1 MPVMSHSRWWNK
13 SRGRLRS
20 TGPYRRLSSAEAVAA
35 GRGCR
40 YARICAIAD
49 MAPKSGGAAPSSRRA
64 NAIERGL
71 CDRVQ
76 RRDKSVPASVRWG
89 GLSAGFG
96 DQLSRVSML
105 AHNPC

>member
-49 MAPKSGGAAPSSRRA
+49 MAPKSGG
-64 NAIERGL
+64 G
-71 CDRVQ
+71 
-76 RRDKSVPASVRWG
+76 G
-89 GLSAGFG
+89 GLHPVRGGRMRSSVGCAIVYSAATK
-96 DQLSRVSML
+96 VSL
-105 AHNPC
+105 PR